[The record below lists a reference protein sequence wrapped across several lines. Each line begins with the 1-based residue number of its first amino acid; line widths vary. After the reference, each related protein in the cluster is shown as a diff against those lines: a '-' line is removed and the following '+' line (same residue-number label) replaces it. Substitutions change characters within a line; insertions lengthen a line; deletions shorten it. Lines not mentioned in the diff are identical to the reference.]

1 MTFLA
6 LVPQVFTNVKSY
18 NAKGDGSTDD
28 TTAISNALNSLSSTG
43 GTLFFPPG
51 TYITGNQTLLP
62 NVHIVGAGLGNTTLK
77 LKAGANTDLLSAQT
91 GSINLSA
98 SGGSG
103 SNGTLLSFSIRD
115 LTLDG
120 NKANQTSGTSYPLRF
135 YGYNFILRDLQI
147 LNGYTGGC
155 LIDWNGSS
163 FIGEPSDEMESL
175 IDNCKFHGNNGI
187 GLQIGGP
194 HDLRIQNLVSFNNSS
209 HQYHFAPNLSG
220 LQALNCHGYLS
231 ANTTNVATY
240 LIEAGGG
247 NYMNCVA
254 EGSYYTNVVILGND
268 VTWIGGWIFGT
279 AAEDTNER
287 GIQFGQNSGQ
297 TPFPGQ
303 VNQSAGLTTSVGS
316 AGCNIHTKI
325 VNCLGGSLN
334 FVNEGSNFIEANIW
348 QPSGSAVV
356 GTPNASDTYNLLIGG
371 PTADGTLGKGGGA
384 QVITSATA
392 GFTVLDGSGN
402 VALQV
407 SGFAPEGITVGGSI
421 AVKQSSSAAAIA
433 TNGTVTT
440 SGIGIARVAPTG
452 NVTGIILQ
460 AGTIAGQQVVV
471 LNESS
476 FTLALNTTP
485 GTSNVA
491 DSATEPVI
499 AALTARK
506 YYWDSS
512 VSRWFRSA

>member
-1 MTFLA
+1 MTFLS
-6 LVPQVFTNVKSY
+6 LIPSVYTNVKQY
-18 NAKGDGSTDD
+18 GALGNGSTDD
-28 TTAISNALNSLSSTG
+28 TTAITNALNSLSSTG

-175 IDNCKFHGNNGI
+175 IDNCKFHGNTGI

-209 HQYHFAPNLSG
+209 HQYHFGPNLSG

-240 LIEAGGG
+240 LIEAGGT
-247 NYMNCVA
+247 NFANCVA
-254 EGSYYTNVVILGND
+254 EGSFYTNVVILAND
-268 VTWIGGWIFGT
+268 VSWIGGWIFGT

-303 VNQSAGLTTSVGS
+303 VNQSAGVTTSVSAAGS
-316 AGCNIHTKI
+316 HIRTKI

-334 FVNEGSNFIEANIW
+334 FVNEGSAFIDANIW

-356 GTPNASDTYNLLIGG
+356 GTPSTSDFLHLQIGG
-371 PTADGTLGKGGGA
+371 PTADGTLGKGGGV
-384 QVITSATA
+384 QVVSAATA

-402 VALQV
+402 VAFQV
-407 SGFAPEGITVGGSI
+407 SGFAPEGVIVGGSI
-421 AVKQSSSAAAIA
+421 ATKQSSSAAAIA
-433 TNGTVTT
+433 SSGTITT
-440 SGIGIARVAPTG
+440 SGIGVARVAPTG
-452 NVTGIILQ
+452 NVTGIIVQ
-460 AGTIAGQQVVV
+460 AGTTSGQQVVV
-471 LNESS
+471 LNESN
-476 FTLALNTTP
+476 FTLTLNTTP

-491 DSATEPVI
+491 DSASEPVI
-499 AALTARK
+499 AALTART
-506 YYWDSS
+506 YVWDGST
-512 VSRWFRSA
+512 SRWYRSA